1 MQSTNTIDRFIQ
13 TSVKAKDKHGDEAE
27 RSRIRPFVT
36 ISRQAGAG
44 GHTVAEELIKVF
56 AAQEDKQLFG
66 EWQLFDQ
73 NLVEMVSNDHDM
85 YVSIESL
92 LSEDYRTRTD
102 DFFEQVLTAHTPQE
116 VVMQR
121 MFRIVRELAE
131 VGKVVIVGRAG
142 SQVTQGL
149 DPAVSVHIIAP
160 EDQRVRRMMEL
171 HQLNEKRARELTR
184 KHDAGRAR
192 LLKHHFKVDVDDA
205 LLYDVTWNTGQVA
218 PQAIAHAITAVL
230 RDRAASL
237 QTVKNT

>member
-13 TSVKAKDKHGDEAE
+13 TSVQAKDKHGDEAE

-56 AAQEDKQLFG
+56 AAQEDKELFA

-73 NLVEMVSNDHDM
+73 NLVEMVANDHD
-85 YVSIESL
+85 VKISIESL
-92 LSEDYRTRTD
+92 LSEDYHTRTD
-102 DFFEQVLTAHTPQE
+102 DFFEQVLAAHTPQE

-121 MFRIVRELAE
+121 MFRIVRSLAE
-131 VGKVVIVGRAG
+131 VGKVVIIGRAG
-142 SQVTQGL
+142 SEVTQGL
-149 DPAVSVHIIAP
+149 DPTVSVRLVAP
-160 EDQRVRRMMEL
+160 EEVRVRRMMEL
-171 HQLNEKRARELTR
+171 HQLDEKRARELTH

-192 LLKHHFKVDVDDA
+192 LLKRHFKVDVDDA
-205 LLYDVTWNTGQVA
+205 LLYDVTWNTSRVT

-230 RDRAASL
+230 RDRAASFH
-237 QTVKNT
+237 TVKST